1 MKIKLTDRDI
11 KRIIKEVLKENKT
24 LVSDDD
30 IGKKLINMGFKIKKL
45 ENFTQYDY
53 RSRLKDCNNNT
64 PKTLQVIQN
73 KNDRKWWIQYGVCDT
88 VFKKEKLFDTPKYE
102 IISKVEEIKK
112 KFK

>member
-45 ENFTQYDY
+45 EN
-53 RSRLKDCNNNT
+53 LLN
-64 PKTLQVIQN
+64 
-73 KNDRKWWIQYGVCDT
+73 
-88 VFKKEKLFDTPKYE
+88 
-102 IISKVEEIKK
+102 
-112 KFK
+112 